1 MFVTSANIDVPLM
14 TIVTRKGYGLG
25 AQAMAGGGFKS
36 TLFTVTWPTGEF
48 GGMGL
53 EGAVKLGYR
62 KELQAI
68 EDPAERAAAYEKM
81 VADMYK
87 RCKAVNMASHFELD
101 DVIDP
106 AETRHWIVRGL
117 KSVPPKPQREGKKRP
132 NVDTW

>member
-1 MFVTSANIDVPLM
+1 MFVTRANIDVPLM

-25 AQAMAGGGFKS
+25 AQAMAGGSFKA

-68 EDPAERAAAYEKM
+68 EDPAARAEKYEGM

-87 RCKAVNMASHFELD
+87 RGKAVNMASHFELD

-106 AETRHWIVRGL
+106 AETRNWISRGL
-117 KSVPPKPQREGKKRP
+117 QSVPPVEGGKGKKRP

>member
-1 MFVTSANIDVPLM
+1 M
-14 TIVTRKGYGLG
+14 TVVTRKGYGLG
-25 AQAMAGGGFKS
+25 AQAMAGGGFKA

-68 EDPAERAAAYEKM
+68 DDPEERADAYEKM

-87 RCKAVNMASHFELD
+87 RGKAVNMASHFELD

-106 AETRHWIVRGL
+106 ADTRKWISRGL
-117 KSVPPKPQREGKKRP
+117 KSIPQAPRREGKKRP

>member
-1 MFVTSANIDVPLM
+1 
-14 TIVTRKGYGLG
+14 
-25 AQAMAGGGFKS
+25 
-36 TLFTVTWPTGEF
+36 
-48 GGMGL
+48 MGL

-87 RCKAVNMASHFELD
+87 RGKAVNMASHFELD

>member
-25 AQAMAGGGFKS
+25 AQAMAGGSFKAP
-36 TLFTVTWPTGEF
+36 LFCVTWPTGEF

-68 EDPAERAAAYEKM
+68 EDPEERTATYDKM
-81 VADMYK
+81 VANMYE
-87 RCKAVNMASHFELD
+87 RGKAVNM
-101 DVIDP
+101 
-106 AETRHWIVRGL
+106 G
-117 KSVPPKPQREGKKRP
+117 VPL
-132 NVDTW
+132 